1 MSDFLTIYNG
11 RMSGVL
17 RWAQLDDIWQN
28 LDASDGWY
36 LYQIGAALPR
46 AVISAELLAQ
56 SITDIDTFLHQQH
69 DASYCG
75 VVYADSLSE
84 PMLLKIYHPRKMG
97 ASCGSSGS
105 TVLPK
110 WTLSKLAPV
119 DLLEWSLQK
128 DEKPAWW
135 KQMLKVR
142 A

>member
-1 MSDFLTIYNG
+1 MSDFLTAYNG

-17 RWAQLDDIWQN
+17 RWAQLDNIWQH
-28 LDASDGWY
+28 LDATDGWY
-36 LYQIGAALPR
+36 LYQIGATLPN
-46 AVISAELLAQ
+46 AVISAEQLTQ
-56 SITDIDTFLHQQH
+56 SIADIDTFLREQH
-69 DASYCG
+69 ETSYCG

-84 PMLLKIYHPRKMG
+84 PTLLKIYHPRKMG

-110 WTLSKLAPV
+110 WTLSKHPPI
-119 DLLEWSLQK
+119 DLLEWSLAK
-128 DEKPAWW
+128 DDKPAWW